1 MKKIFLLTLYCLAF
15 HLHAQEDSK
24 PNTADFKLDDQ
35 GLSFSFNEG
44 AYQFNINGFVQPSIV
59 NEKIDGQEAEN
70 RFNAKRAFFIIGG
83 KAVKEKVSFLIQSD
97 YNLAKPMMDA
107 WVAYHPY
114 EWLTI
119 TGGQK
124 QTFVNNREMTYREDR
139 LQFTERGQLSTLLS
153 KTGREFGLF
162 VEGKFGEKIGIRPKF
177 AITSGDGRNSFGAD
191 SRDTDLG
198 GMKIGGRL
206 DIYPLG
212 NFKEGNDLYTADLAH
227 ESSLKILLGVAASK
241 NIGATDAVGEGH
253 GNFLFYDNAG
263 KISDIDYNQI
273 YADVLMKYDGFS
285 LLAEYANAT
294 ASNLGLAFLDETA
307 TSILAPQQISS
318 FFAIGNSFS
327 LQSGYVTRNGLSFDV
342 RYENT
347 TPEFSDNLSS
357 ILPDSNSY
365 TLGITKYFK
374 SNNLKMQAA
383 FTNIDYANN
392 TKMTMAEFMVQ
403 IGF

>member
-139 LQFTERGQLSTLLS
+139 LQFTERGQLSTLFS

-162 VEGKFGEKIGIRPKF
+162 FEGKFGEKIGIRPKF

-191 SRDTDLG
+191 SRDADFG

-227 ESSLKILLGVAASK
+227 ESTLKILLGVAASK

>member
-1 MKKIFLLTLYCLAF
+1 MKKICMLTLCFFALN
-15 HLHAQEDSK
+15 LNAQEATK
-24 PNTADFKLDDQ
+24 PNTSDFKLDDQ
-35 GLSFSFNEG
+35 GLSFSFNQG

-59 NEKIDGQEAEN
+59 NEKIEGEDAIN
-70 RFNAKRAFFIIGG
+70 RFNAKRTFFILGG

-97 YNLAKPMMDA
+97 YNLARPIMDA
-107 WVAYHPY
+107 WVAYHPF
-114 EWLTI
+114 EWLTV

-162 VEGKFGEKIGIRPKF
+162 VEGKFGDKIGIHPKF
-177 AITSGDGRNSFGAD
+177 AITSGDGRNSFGSD

-227 ESSLKILLGVAASK
+227 ETSLKILVGVAASK

-253 GNFLFYDNAG
+253 GNFIFYDNAG
-263 KISDIDYNQI
+263 KISDIDYNQM
-273 YADVLMKYDGFS
+273 YADVLMKYNGFS
-285 LLAEYANAT
+285 FLAEYANAT

-307 TSILAPQQISS
+307 TSILAPQQISE

-365 TLGITKYFK
+365 TIGITKYFK

-392 TKMTMAEFMVQ
+392 TKMTIAEFMVQ